1 MNGIYDNAAIKALK
15 LVKDIIIKFG
25 PRVSGTKS
33 NYAAVDE
40 LENIVKKTCTSTRR
54 ERFDLYPESLFSIG
68 KIFSIQYTIGLLAI
82 LSNNSVLMCIG
93 TVCMFFVIIFC
104 ISQFILYSDTFDRLF
119 RKVDGNNIVGHLEPQ
134 NEVKEQIVLV
144 GHHDSSYIY
153 SFHEQFP
160 LLFPIRLFVPIIMF
174 LFEFLVLLATLVLG
188 FTVGIPIWIKITI
201 EIGLVFVIP
210 MFWYISK
217 KPGPGAGDNLI
228 GCTIGISIV
237 ELLKEQLK
245 HIRLVLLLTDGE
257 EIGQKGARHF
267 VHSNIDELK
276 GIKTS
281 VINIDSIY
289 NKDDITILKSDRNGF
304 SKLSSTLSE
313 SLKKIIGE
321 RGYHPKIKPM
331 PFGGGGTD
339 GGQFARQGIE
349 TISIIGMPTNLIR
362 KEILIH
368 TTQDLP
374 DRINVDAVSLVIEIV
389 SEYIKTNDVEAT
401 VSKSTT

>member
-1 MNGIYDNAAIKALK
+1 
-15 LVKDIIIKFG
+15 
-25 PRVSGTKS
+25 
-33 NYAAVDE
+33 
-40 LENIVKKTCTSTRR
+40 
-54 ERFDLYPESLFSIG
+54 
-68 KIFSIQYTIGLLAI
+68 
-82 LSNNSVLMCIG
+82 
-93 TVCMFFVIIFC
+93 MFFGIIFC

-119 RKVDGNNIVGHLEPQ
+119 RKVDGNNIVGYLEPQ

-174 LFEFLVLLATLVLG
+174 LFEFLVLLVTLVLG
-188 FTVGIPIWIKITI
+188 FTIGIPIWIKITI

-228 GCTIGISIV
+228 GCTIGISVV

-245 HIRLVLLLTDGE
+245 YTRLVLLLTDGE
-257 EIGQKGARHF
+257 EIGQKGARYF
-267 VHSNIDELK
+267 VNSNIEELK
-276 GIKTS
+276 AIKTS

-289 NKDDITILKSDRNGF
+289 NKDDVTILRSDRNGF

-313 SLKKIIGE
+313 SLKKITVE
-321 RGYHPKIKPM
+321 SGYHPKIRPM

-339 GGQFARQGIE
+339 GGQFARKGID
-349 TISIIGMPTNLIR
+349 TASIIGMPTNLIR

-368 TTQDLP
+368 TTKDLP

-389 SEYIKTNDVEAT
+389 SEFIKTNDVEAT
-401 VSKSTT
+401 VLKSTT

>member
-1 MNGIYDNAAIKALK
+1 MNDIYENAAVKAIK
-15 LVKDIIIKFG
+15 LVKDLITKFG

-40 LENIVKKTCTSTRR
+40 LEGIVKETCTFTRR

-68 KIFSIQYTIGLLAI
+68 KVFSIQYIIGFLTI
-82 LSNNSVLMCIG
+82 LSNNSVLMFIG
-93 TVCMFFVIIFC
+93 TVCMLLGIVFC
-104 ISQFILYSDTFDRLF
+104 ISQFILYSDTFDKLF
-119 RKVDGNNIVGHLEPQ
+119 KKVDGHNIVGYLEPQ

-160 LLFPIRLFVPIIMF
+160 LLFPVRLFVPIIMY
-174 LFEFLVLLATLVLG
+174 LFEFLVLLGTLVLG
-188 FTVGIPIWIKITI
+188 FTVGISIWIKITI
-201 EIGLVFVIP
+201 LIGLVFIIP

-228 GCTIGISIV
+228 GCAIGISV
-237 ELLKEQLK
+237 AELLKEQLK
-245 HIRLVLLLTDGE
+245 HTRLVLLITDGE
-257 EIGQKGARHF
+257 EIGQKGAGHF
-267 VHSNIDELK
+267 VNSNIEELK
-276 GIKTS
+276 AIKTS

-289 NKDDITILKSDRNGF
+289 NKDDVTILKSDRNGF

-313 SLKKIIGE
+313 RLMKITVE
-321 RGYHPKIKPM
+321 RGYHTKICPM

-339 GGQFARQGIE
+339 GGQFARKGID
-349 TISIIGMPTNLIR
+349 TTSIIGMPTNLIR

-368 TTQDLP
+368 TTNDLP

-389 SEYIKTNDVEAT
+389 SEYIKTNDAEAEQ
-401 VSKSTT
+401 SKSTT

>member
-1 MNGIYDNAAIKALK
+1 MNDTYDNAAKK
-15 LVKDIIIKFG
+15 TVELVKDIITKFG

-40 LENIVKKTCTSTRR
+40 LENIVKETCTSTQR
-54 ERFDLYPESLFSIG
+54 EHFDLYPDSLFSIG
-68 KIFSIQYTIGLLAI
+68 KVFTVQYIIGFLTI
-82 LSNNSVLMCIG
+82 LSNNSVIMFIG
-93 TVCMFFVIIFC
+93 MVCMLLGIVFC

-119 RKVDGNNIVGHLEPQ
+119 RKVDGNNIVGYLEPQ

-153 SFHEQFP
+153 SFHENYP
-160 LLFPIRLFVPIIMF
+160 MLFSIRLFVPIIIF
-174 LFEFLVLLATLVLG
+174 LFEFLVLLVALVLG
-188 FTVGIPIWIKITI
+188 FTVGIPLWITI
-201 EIGLVFVIP
+201 TISIGLVFVIP
-210 MFWYISK
+210 MYWYISK
-217 KPGPGAGDNLI
+217 NPGPGAGDNLI
-228 GCTIGISIV
+228 GCTIGISVV

-245 HIRLVLLLTDGE
+245 HTRLVLLLTDGE

-267 VHSNIDELK
+267 VNSNIEELK
-276 GIKTS
+276 AIRTS

-313 SLKKIIGE
+313 SLNRIAVK
-321 RGYHPKIKPM
+321 RGYNLKIKPM

-339 GGQFARQGIE
+339 GGQFARKGID
-349 TISIIGMPTNLIR
+349 TTSIIGMPTNLIR

-368 TTQDLP
+368 TKKDLP
-374 DRINVDAVSLVIEIV
+374 DRINVDAVSLVIEML
-389 SEYIKTNDVEAT
+389 SEYIKIIDVE
-401 VSKSTT
+401 VKSTT

>member
-1 MNGIYDNAAIKALK
+1 MNDVYDNAAVKAIK
-15 LVKDIIIKFG
+15 LVKDLITKFG

-40 LENIVKKTCTSTRR
+40 LEGIVKKTCTSTRR

-68 KIFSIQYTIGLLAI
+68 KVFSIQYIIGLLAV

-93 TVCMFFVIIFC
+93 TVCMLLGIVFC

-119 RKVDGNNIVGHLEPQ
+119 RKVDGNNIVWYLEPQ
-134 NEVKEQIVLV
+134 NEVKEQIILV

-153 SFHEQFP
+153 SFHEKFP

-174 LFEFLVLLATLVLG
+174 LFEFLVLLVTLVLG

-201 EIGLVFVIP
+201 SIGLVFAIP
-210 MFWYISK
+210 MYWYISK
-217 KPGPGAGDNLI
+217 KPRPGAGDNLI
-228 GCTIGISIV
+228 GCTIGISVV

-245 HIRLVLLLTDGE
+245 HTRLVLLLTDGE

-267 VHSNIDELK
+267 VNTNIEELK
-276 GIKTS
+276 AIKTS

-289 NKDDITILKSDRNGF
+289 DKNDITILRSDRNGF

-313 SLKKIIGE
+313 SLKNIAVV
-321 RGYHPKIKPM
+321 RGHNPKIRPM

-339 GGQFARQGIE
+339 GGQFARKGID
-349 TISIIGMPTNLIR
+349 TTSIIGMPTNLIR

-368 TTQDLP
+368 TTKDLP
-374 DRINVDAVSLVIEIV
+374 DRINVDAVSLVIEVV
-389 SEYIKTNDVEAT
+389 SEYIKTNDAEV
-401 VSKSTT
+401 KCTT